1 MASES
6 SLRALRGCWLVLA
19 AVVISA
25 GSSPLSTVCA
35 EDDGQVD
42 VFLVAHGSIQLHNG
56 QELLYEQDVP

>member
-1 MASES
+1 M
-6 SLRALRGCWLVLA
+6 LA